1 MGAPNPGLYSSAT
14 DEWPTPAPL
23 FAALDAEFGFELDVC
38 ASPSNAKCARF
49 WTRDDDGLRQ
59 PWSPGPAWMNP
70 PYGTEIGKWVAKAR
84 RESARGAV
92 VVCLLP
98 ARTDTAWWHQDVM
111 PGAAQIRFICGR
123 LSFGGGLQ
131 DAAKARS
138 GAHNAP
144 FPSVIVVFAPGSSGA
159 PRCSSIT
166 RDGRPVPAEAPA
178 LFGRQYEAERE
189 AS

>member
-1 MGAPNPGLYSSAT
+1 MKGASGMFSSDSA
-14 DEWPTPAPL
+14 EWPTPAPL
-23 FAALDAEFGFELDVC
+23 YATLHAEFGFTLDPC
-38 ASPSNAKCARF
+38 ASAANAKCERF
-49 WTRDDDGLRQ
+49 YDAAADGLFL
-59 PWSPGPAWMNP
+59 PWTGNVFMNP
-70 PYGTEIGKWVAKAR
+70 PYGTTIGRWVAKAR
-84 RESARGAV
+84 REAAAGAV

>member
-1 MGAPNPGLYSSAT
+1 MGSPNAGMYSSESA
-14 DEWPTPAPL
+14 EWPTPAPL
-23 FAALDAEFGFELDVC
+23 FAALDAEFRFTLDVC
-38 ASPSNAKCARF
+38 ASPGNAKCARYF
-49 WTRDDDGLRQ
+49 TRADDGLAQ
-59 PWSPGPAWMNP
+59 PWTGAAFMNP

-84 RESARGAV
+84 REAACGAV

-98 ARTDTAWWHQDVM
+98 ARTDTGWWHNDVM
-111 PGAAQIRFICGR
+111 AAASEIRFICGR

-144 FPSVIVVFAPGSSGA
+144 FPSVIVVFAPGSSGV

-178 LFGRQYEAERE
+178 LFGRQYEARE